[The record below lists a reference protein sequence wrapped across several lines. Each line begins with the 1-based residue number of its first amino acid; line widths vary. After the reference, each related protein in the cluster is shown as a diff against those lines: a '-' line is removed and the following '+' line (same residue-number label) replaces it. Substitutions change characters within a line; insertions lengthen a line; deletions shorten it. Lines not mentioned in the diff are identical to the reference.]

1 MRLLIKRYELGGTRP
16 TMTLGEHPDH
26 TRSDMTRCVSPSRL
40 KGAAVVALIV
50 VFWGA
55 LFALWVRYAV

>member
-1 MRLLIKRYELGGTRP
+1 
-16 TMTLGEHPDH
+16 MTLGELPDH
-26 TRSDMTRCVSPSRL
+26 TRSDMARCDMTRCVSPSRL

-55 LFALWVRYAV
+55 LFALWVSYAV